1 MDWTTS
7 LVTTVE
13 AAVGLETV
21 VYALA
26 AIGINIQF
34 GYAGLL
40 NFGQAAFLAVAAY
53 GLAVTVATFNLPFW
67 LGIIIGLAAA
77 VVLAFLLGIPTLRL
91 RADYLAIVTIA
102 AAEIV
107 RLIFRSVQFSGVFG
121 GSDGRQGFADGFFA
135 MNPYGAGE
143 YTIGPFGFNERAMW
157 VLTIGWILV
166 VLSCFLVYMLM
177 KSPWGRVLKAI
188 REDEDALRSLGKNVF
203 SYKMQA
209 LVLGGVIGSL
219 GGFIFAL
226 GQASVQPDLFST
238 EFTFYAYTI
247 VILGGAARVFSP
259 IVGAAIFW
267 VLLVFIGNTLGE
279 MVGAGIIPSSIMTVN
294 QVGPVRFMLVGLGL
308 MLLLIFRP
316 QGIFGDK
323 REIALDAR

>member
-1 MDWTTS
+1 MDWNTIFI
-7 LVTTVE
+7 TTVE
-13 AAVGLETV
+13 ASIGWQTV
-21 VYALA
+21 AYALA

-40 NFGQAAFLAVAAY
+40 NFGQAAFLGVAAY
-53 GLAVTVATFNLPFW
+53 GLAVTVSTFHLSFW
-67 LGIIIGLAAA
+67 LGIAIGLVAT
-77 VVLAFLLGIPTLRL
+77 VILAFLLGIPTLRL

-107 RLIFRSVQFSGVFG
+107 RLVFRSVAFKDVFG
-121 GSDGRQGFADGFFA
+121 GSDGRQNFSGDFFA
-135 MNPYGAGE
+135 INPYSPGTYG
-143 YTIGPFGFNERAMW
+143 IGPISFDERTTW
-157 VLTIGWILV
+157 VLTVGWILIA
-166 VLSCFLVYMLM
+166 LSCALVYLLM
-177 KSPWGRVLKAI
+177 KSPWGRVMKAI
-188 REDEDALRSLGKNVF
+188 REDEDAVRSLGKNVF

-209 LVLGGVIGSL
+209 LVLGGVIGCL

-226 GQASVQPDLFST
+226 SQASVQPDLFGT

-259 IVGAAIFW
+259 VVGAAIFW
-267 VLLVFIGNTLGE
+267 VLLVFIGNTLDE
-279 MVGAGIIPSSIMTVN
+279 AARAGAFGSWVTVS
-294 QVGPVRFMLVGLGL
+294 QVGSVRFMLVGLGL